1 MKRNLSEKLRSAL
14 AVCILAFSLS
24 LLTACSETNPAANNA
39 AAVTMTTEQTPEQ
52 ITEQSTEQTTE
63 VILTTE
69 VTSQAELTQPES
81 AAEAVTGT
89 ETLTATEAVTTIEQP
104 AENTTEQPAETIKEQ
119 TTETTTAQPAES
131 ATEQPTEATT
141 AQTANASEP
150 FIAEIQILLEEIPE
164 YTGNPYIELNNNVPL
179 FLDKE
184 LTTNSYEYY
193 SDLDSLGRCGM
204 ACACIGQEL
213 MPTEERGTIG
223 QIKPSGWHTVKY
235 DIVDGNYLYNRCHLI
250 GYQLTAENANEKNL
264 ITGTRHLNVQAMLPF
279 ENMVADYVKETEN
292 HVMYKVIPLYDG
304 DSLVASGVVM
314 MAKSVE
320 DNGDGIS
327 FCVYCY
333 NVQPGVNIDY
343 ATGESR
349 LEEVPDQEETTTEIV
364 ATAEASATTEAPAA
378 TEAPTTTEAIT
389 TTEAP
394 TQQATEAPALTYVAN
409 TNTKKFH
416 YPTCSSVKTIKDENR
431 WDFYGSRDELINMNY
446 VPCKRCNP

>member
-1 MKRNLSEKLRSAL
+1 MKQNLSKKLRSAL
-14 AVCILAFSLS
+14 AVCVLAFSLS
-24 LLTACSETNPAANNA
+24 FLTACSETNPAANNTA
-39 AAVTMTTEQTPEQ
+39 AATKT
-52 ITEQSTEQTTE
+52 TEQTTE
-63 VILTTE
+63 AILTTE
-69 VTSQAELTQPES
+69 ATTQAELTQQE
-81 AAEAVTGT
+81 ATTEAVTST
-89 ETLTATEAVTTIEQP
+89 EALTTTEAVTTIEQP
-104 AENTTEQPAETIKEQ
+104 TEIT
-119 TTETTTAQPAES
+119 
-131 ATEQPTEATT
+131 TEQPTEVTT
-141 AQTANASEP
+141 AQTTDASEP
-150 FIAEIQILLEEIPE
+150 FIAKIQILLEEIPN

-184 LTTNSYEYY
+184 LTTTSYEYY

-204 ACACIGQEL
+204 ACACIGQDL
-213 MPTEERGTIG
+213 MPTEERGSIG

-235 DIVDGNYLYNRCHLI
+235 DIVDGNYLYNRCHLV

-264 ITGTRHLNVQAMLPF
+264 ITGTRHLNVQGMLPF

-304 DSLVASGVVM
+304 DNLVASGVVM

-349 LEEVPDQEETTTEIV
+349 LEKVPDQEETTTEV
-364 ATAEASATTEAPAA
+364 VTTTEAHTTTEAPTI
-378 TEAPTTTEAIT
+378 TEAVT

-394 TQQATEAPALTYVAN
+394 TQQATEAPTLTYVAN

>member
-14 AVCILAFSLS
+14 AVCVLAFSLS

-89 ETLTATEAVTTIEQP
+89 EALTTTETVTTIEQP
-104 AENTTEQPAETIKEQ
+104 AENTTEQPAENIKEQ
-119 TTETTTAQPAES
+119 T
-131 ATEQPTEATT
+131 TEATT

-164 YTGNPYIELNNNVPL
+164 YTGNPYVKLNNNVPL

-213 MPTEERGTIG
+213 MPTEERGAIG

-349 LEEVPDQEETTTEIV
+349 LEDAPDQEETTTEVV

-389 TTEAP
+389 TTEAT